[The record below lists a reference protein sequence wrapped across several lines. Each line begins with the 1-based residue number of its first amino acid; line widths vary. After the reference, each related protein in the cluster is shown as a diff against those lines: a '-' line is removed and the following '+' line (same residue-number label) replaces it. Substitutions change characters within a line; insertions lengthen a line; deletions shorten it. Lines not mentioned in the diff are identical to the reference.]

1 VHEQIFPQALS
12 ESAPDGVALFVPD
25 GEFMVPTERSR
36 GPWSPKALHGGP
48 VAALG
53 AWAIER
59 DAGES
64 GLQVV
69 RVTVELLR
77 PVPLAPLTVTTSLFR
92 PGKRVQLRD
101 AVIEADGV
109 AVVAARALSIRVAPD
124 YDGKLP
130 TLTEPETAPIGPEG
144 GGTGSLDLDE
154 RPAFHNRGAELR
166 FVHGGNGRP
175 GPATVWIR
183 LCQPVVAG
191 EQPSPLQRVMAASD
205 FGNGVSAE
213 LAFGSASFIN
223 PDLTVSLLRPPVGEW
238 VCLDARTRFG
248 TSGIG
253 SAQSTLWDV
262 NGRVGTAVQS
272 LLVELGR

>member
-1 VHEQIFPQALS
+1 MHEQISYQFLS
-12 ESAPDGVALFVPD
+12 DAARDGEALFVPD
-25 GEFMVPTERSR
+25 GQFLVPTERSR

-59 DAGES
+59 DGGES

-101 AVIEADGV
+101 AVIEADGT
-109 AVVAARALSIRVAPD
+109 AVAAVRALSIRVAPD
-124 YDGKLP
+124 LDGQLP
-130 TLTEPETAPIGPEG
+130 TLTEPEVAPRGPQSSAP
-144 GGTGSLDLDE
+144 GSLDLDE
-154 RPAFHNRGAELR
+154 RPAFHNQGAELR
-166 FVHGGNGRP
+166 FVRGGNGQP

-183 LCQPVVAG
+183 LRQPVVAG
-191 EQPSPLQRVMAASD
+191 EPPSPLQRAMAAAD

-238 VCLDARTRFG
+238 VCLDARTRLG
-248 TSGIG
+248 TWGIG

-262 NGRVGTAVQS
+262 TGRVGTAIQS

>member
-1 VHEQIFPQALS
+1 VTQQISHRALS
-12 ESAPDGVALFVPD
+12 ESAPDGAALFVPD
-25 GEFMVPTERSR
+25 GLAFLPTELSR

-48 VAALG
+48 VAAL
-53 AWAIER
+53 AARALEA
-59 DAGES
+59 DAGDN

-69 RVTVELLR
+69 RMTVELLR
-77 PVPLAPLTVTTSLFR
+77 PVPLEPLTVQTSLFR

-101 AVIEADGV
+101 VVIEADGV
-109 AVVAARALSIRVAPD
+109 TVAAARALSIRVTPPD
-124 YDGKLP
+124 GADLP
-130 TLTEPETAPIGPEG
+130 ALTEPEAAPLGPEA
-144 GGTGSLDLDE
+144 GSPTTMDPIE
-154 RPAFHNRGAELR
+154 RPGFHNRGVELR
-166 FVHGGNGRP
+166 FVRGQFRQI
-175 GPATVWIR
+175 GPATVWVR

-191 EQPSPLQRVMAASD
+191 EQPTPLQRAMAAAD
-205 FGNGVSAE
+205 FSNGVSAE

-238 VCLDARTRFG
+238 ICLDARTRFG

-253 SAQSTLWDV
+253 SAQSTVWDV

>member
-12 ESAPDGVALFVPD
+12 ESVPEGEALFVPD
-25 GEFMVPTERSR
+25 GQFLVPTERSR

-64 GLQVV
+64 DLQVV
-69 RVTVELLR
+69 RMTVELLR
-77 PVPLAPLTVTTSLFR
+77 PVPLAPLTVQTSLFR

-101 AVIEADGV
+101 VVIEADGV
-109 AVVAARALSIRVAPD
+109 AVVAVRALSIRVAPD
-124 YDGKLP
+124 YDGRLP
-130 TLTEPETAPIGPEG
+130 TLTEPEPAPIGPEG
-144 GGTGSLDLDE
+144 AGPGSLNLDE

-166 FVHGGNGRP
+166 FVHGGNGQP
-175 GPATVWIR
+175 GPATVWVR

-191 EQPSPLQRVMAASD
+191 EQPSPLQRAMAASD

-213 LAFGSASFIN
+213 LEFGSASFIN

-253 SAQSTLWDV
+253 AAQSSLWDV
-262 NGRVGTAVQS
+262 NGRVGTSIQS

>member
-1 VHEQIFPQALS
+1 MHEQISPQPLS
-12 ESAPDGVALFVPD
+12 ASAPEGEALFVPD
-25 GEFMVPTERSR
+25 GEFLVPTERSR

-64 GLQVV
+64 DLQVV
-69 RVTVELLR
+69 RMTVELLR
-77 PVPLAPLTVTTSLFR
+77 PVPLAPLTVQTSLFR
-92 PGKRVQLRD
+92 PGKRVQLREV
-101 AVIEADGV
+101 VIEADGV
-109 AVVAARALSIRVAPD
+109 AVVAVRALSIRVAPD

-130 TLTEPETAPIGPEG
+130 TLTEPEPTPIGPEG
-144 GGTGSLDLDE
+144 AGTGSLNLDE

-166 FVHGGNGRP
+166 FVHGGTGQP
-175 GPATVWIR
+175 GPATVWVR

-191 EQPSPLQRVMAASD
+191 EQPSPLQRAMAASD

-213 LAFGSASFIN
+213 LEFWSASFIN

-238 VCLDARTRFG
+238 ICLDARTRFG

-262 NGRVGTAVQS
+262 NGRVGTAIQS